1 MQSGIL
7 FRKNKC
13 GTLKINA
20 VVFSPVMLNVPVSRL
35 HEEEKT
41 LQVLE
46 SAKPKVASPVDASSK
61 DPTSQTSPEE
71 GEDSSLTPAETKLEN
86 DGRSLIEKMFG
97 GNLITGIRCM
107 QCNCISEKEEPFTD
121 LSLAF
126 CPSATSQDNPQPEGP
141 SEEPKVLCQGSVN
154 GGSEIPDPG
163 SAKAPASNVH
173 FVPVTNEPP
182 LSVPDL
188 VNYFLAPEI
197 LDEENAYF
205 CEKCSSLQRAER
217 TMKVVSAPEYLILTL
232 LRFSYDA
239 KCHVR
244 RKILDN
250 VTIPPLMRL
259 PVHAPSMP
267 TQCSSSTSSPLQ
279 VDSPESSE
287 NLAKKLKP
295 SQKDEE
301 EEEKERID
309 GGEQINRGETLVQS
323 VPYVLSS
330 VVMHSGISSESG
342 HYYSYGHNINGAD
355 GTQHPANHF
364 ALKENLGN
372 GQAEC
377 SPSTC
382 SALSVP
388 PEQGDTVPNSGQE
401 ARDWLLF
408 NDSRVT
414 FSSFQSVQNITN
426 RFPKDTAYVLMY
438 RKQELPGQSIN
449 GGLMANGMRLSAE
462 PPLQKELLD
471 AIIKD
476 NKLYLQVRGGEQ
488 KKTSFYYLNYQSL

>member
-1 MQSGIL
+1 
-7 FRKNKC
+7 
-13 GTLKINA
+13 
-20 VVFSPVMLNVPVSRL
+20 MLHCPSFLVPRL

-46 SAKPKVASPVDASSK
+46 AAKPKIAAPVDTGAE
-61 DPTSQTSPEE
+61 DPTGQTTPAD
-71 GEDSSLTPAETKLEN
+71 GESSLTPPESKADDDKRT
-86 DGRSLIEKMFG
+86 LIERTFG
-97 GNLITGIRCM
+97 GKLVTGIRCM
-107 QCNCISEKEEPFTD
+107 HCNSISEKEEPFTD

-126 CPSATSQDNPQPEGP
+126 CPPTPCLGGP
-141 SEEPKVLCQGSVN
+141 RSHGPPEEPKVLCQGSVN
-154 GGSEIPDPG
+154 GGSENPELG
-163 SAKAPASNVH
+163 AAKAPTSHVH
-173 FVPVTNEPP
+173 FMPVTNEPP

-232 LRFSYDA
+232 LRFAYDA

-259 PVHAPSMP
+259 PVHDPPMPSQA
-267 TQCSSSTSSPLQ
+267 TSCTSSPLQ

-301 EEEKERID
+301 EDENGRID
-309 GGEQINRGETLVQS
+309 RMEEMSREGVSVQS

-342 HYYSYGHNINGAD
+342 HYYSYGRNINGAD
-355 GTQHPANHF
+355 GKQHPADSF
-364 ALKENLGN
+364 TLQDDLRSSPV
-372 GQAEC
+372 EC
-377 SPSTC
+377 SISTC

-388 PEQGDTVPNSGQE
+388 PGKEDAAPDSSKE

-414 FSSFQSVQNITN
+414 FTSFQSVQNITN

-438 RKQELPGQSIN
+438 RKQEVPGQSKNKGLVPN
-449 GGLMANGMRLSAE
+449 GVRLSTE

-476 NKLYLQVRGGEQ
+476 NKLYLQV
-488 KKTSFYYLNYQSL
+488 SWSLSYCYLTMNQSLSREVKNVPQGCIR

>member
-1 MQSGIL
+1 M
-7 FRKNKC
+7 
-13 GTLKINA
+13 
-20 VVFSPVMLNVPVSRL
+20 
-35 HEEEKT
+35 H
-41 LQVLE
+41 
-46 SAKPKVASPVDASSK
+46 
-61 DPTSQTSPEE
+61 
-71 GEDSSLTPAETKLEN
+71 
-86 DGRSLIEKMFG
+86 
-97 GNLITGIRCM
+97 
-107 QCNCISEKEEPFTD
+107 CNSISEKEEPFTD

-126 CPSATSQDNPQPEGP
+126 CPSAPSQDGLRSHGP

-154 GGSEIPDPG
+154 GGSEVPEPS
-163 SAKAPASNVH
+163 SAKAPTSNDH
-173 FVPVTNEPP
+173 FMPVTNDPP

-197 LDEENAYF
+197 LDADNAYF

-250 VTIPPLMRL
+250 VTIPPIMRL
-259 PVHAPSMP
+259 PVHDPSMP
-267 TQCSSSTSSPLQ
+267 SPCSSCTSSPLQ

-301 EEEKERID
+301 EDENERID
-309 GGEQINRGETLVQS
+309 GVDQINRGDDMSVQS
-323 VPYVLSS
+323 VPYVFSS

-342 HYYSYGHNINGAD
+342 HYYSYGRNINGAD
-355 GTQHPANHF
+355 GTQHPANCF
-364 ALKENLGN
+364 TLKGDLRNA
-372 GQAEC
+372 QDEC
-377 SPSTC
+377 SISTC
-382 SALSVP
+382 SALSIP
-388 PEQGDTVPNSGQE
+388 PEKEETVPLSGQE
-401 ARDWLLF
+401 AKDWLLF

-414 FSSFQSVQNITN
+414 FTSFESVQNITN

-438 RKQELPGQSIN
+438 RKQELPSQN
-449 GGLMANGMRLSAE
+449 TNRGLIPNGMRQSAE

-476 NKLYLQVRGGEQ
+476 NKLYLQVSRGWTQ
-488 KKTSFYYLNYQSL
+488 LPSIMLLIKKTFIPIKAYRVWRTLLLAQV

>member
-1 MQSGIL
+1 M
-7 FRKNKC
+7 
-13 GTLKINA
+13 T
-20 VVFSPVMLNVPVSRL
+20 
-35 HEEEKT
+35 
-41 LQVLE
+41 
-46 SAKPKVASPVDASSK
+46 
-61 DPTSQTSPEE
+61 
-71 GEDSSLTPAETKLEN
+71 
-86 DGRSLIEKMFG
+86 EKMFG
-97 GNLITGIRCM
+97 GKLVTGIRCM
-107 QCNCISEKEEPFTD
+107 QCNGISEKEEPFTD

-126 CPSATSQDNPQPEGP
+126 CPSATSPDGAQPEGP
-141 SEEPKVLCQGSVN
+141 SEEPKILCQGSVN
-154 GGSEIPDPG
+154 GGSEIPEPG
-163 SAKAPASNVH
+163 SAKTPTSHVH

-217 TMKVVSAPEYLILTL
+217 SMKVVSAPEYLILTL

-259 PVHAPSMP
+259 PVHDPSMP
-267 TQCSSSTSSPLQ
+267 STCSSSTSSPLQ

-301 EEEKERID
+301 DDENERID
-309 GGEQINRGETLVQS
+309 GVEQIHRGGNALVQS

-342 HYYSYGHNINGAD
+342 HYYSYGRNINGAD
-355 GTQHPANHF
+355 GAQHSANCF
-364 ALKENLGN
+364 ALKEDLGN
-372 GQAEC
+372 GQAE
-377 SPSTC
+377 SSLSTC
-382 SALSVP
+382 SALSIP
-388 PEQGDTVPNSGQE
+388 PEQADTLPNSGQE
-401 ARDWLLF
+401 AKDWLLF

-414 FSSFQSVQNITN
+414 FTSFQSVQNITN

-438 RKQELPGQSIN
+438 RKQELPGQNIN
-449 GGLMANGMRLSAE
+449 GGLTTNEMRLSAE

-476 NKLYLQVRGGEQ
+476 NKLYLQVSKGQTQIDIVIPHGGHIFQ
-488 KKTSFYYLNYQSL
+488 PINADNM